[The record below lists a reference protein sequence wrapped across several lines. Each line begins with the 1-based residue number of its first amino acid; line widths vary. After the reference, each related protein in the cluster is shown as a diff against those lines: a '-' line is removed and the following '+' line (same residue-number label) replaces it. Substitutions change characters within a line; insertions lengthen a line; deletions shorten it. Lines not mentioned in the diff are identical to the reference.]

1 MHILLLII
9 TLLLFCFMIFIYLN
23 LFYSFYLKVPMLS
36 SGSGAIENF
45 LQNIDLGKAKNF
57 YELGS
62 GSGKMISKV
71 ASRYPDLKCIGVEY
85 NIAAYCSAKFRN
97 LFLKQKIDYKL
108 GDFFKINI
116 SDADII
122 YVYLFPGLMVR
133 LEAKFSQELRKGA
146 IVISNSF
153 PIKTRKSKMI
163 IQEKAGALGTLYVYE
178 Y

>member
-1 MHILLLII
+1 
-9 TLLLFCFMIFIYLN
+9 MIFIYLN
-23 LFYSFYLKVPMLS
+23 LFYTFYLKVPMLS
-36 SGSGAIENF
+36 SGNNPIEKVLLNVNF
-45 LQNIDLGKAKNF
+45 KKAAKF
-57 YELGS
+57 YDLGS
-62 GSGKMISKV
+62 GNGKLISRV
-71 ASRYPDLKCIGVEY
+71 AKQYPHLECVGVEY

-122 YVYLFPGLMVR
+122 YAYLFPGLMVR
-133 LEAKFSQELRKGA
+133 LEAKFSQELRKGT

-153 PIKTRKSKMI
+153 PIKTRKPKMI
-163 IQEKAGALGTLYVYE
+163 IQEKAGELGTLYVYE